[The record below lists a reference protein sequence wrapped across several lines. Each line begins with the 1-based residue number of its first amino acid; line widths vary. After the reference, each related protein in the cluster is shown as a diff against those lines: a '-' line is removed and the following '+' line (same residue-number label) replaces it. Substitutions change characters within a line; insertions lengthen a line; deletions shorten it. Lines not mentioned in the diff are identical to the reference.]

1 MSDNVI
7 PIEPHLP
14 VVDKELMDT
23 LRSMLSEAQS
33 GRLRSYAA
41 VYITG
46 DGNEISTSH
55 YFQCYADQI
64 AIEAVASGATD
75 TTE

>member
-7 PIEPHLP
+7 PLEPHLP
-14 VVDKELMDT
+14 VVDKLLIDC
-23 LRSMLSEAQS
+23 LGSLLSEAQN

-46 DGNEISTSH
+46 DGEAINTSH

-64 AIEAVASGATD
+64 AIEAVASGAT
-75 TTE
+75 TQE

>member
-7 PIEPHLP
+7 PLEPHLP
-14 VVDKELMDT
+14 VVDKELVDT
-23 LRSMLSEAQS
+23 LRSMLSEAQN

-46 DGNEISTSH
+46 DGNEINTSH
-55 YFQCYADQI
+55 YFQCLADQI
-64 AIEAVASGATD
+64 AIEAVASGSTD
-75 TTE
+75 TE